1 MWQERSDLLGS
12 DSTEFRQ
19 VASAAI
25 ERAGCSI
32 KARPVTGGR
41 PGGGNR
47 RGLTQ
52 GAPGA
57 EATRLPR
64 SGLVQSKGFCEV
76 AHGRR
81 RAAMLVATSLK
92 PDWTKPLPPAVT
104 PRSFEWELTGNCEP
118 AKAANSAQM
127 AR

>member
-1 MWQERSDLLGS
+1 MPTAHPQR
-12 DSTEFRQ
+12 
-19 VASAAI
+19 AAAI
-25 ERAGCSI
+25 TRSRKSI
-32 KARPVTGGR
+32 DIGR
-41 PGGGNR
+41 PIDAGR
-47 RGLTQ
+47 QPSQHLESQSHT
-52 GAPGA
+52 AP
-57 EATRLPR
+57 E
-64 SGLVQSKGFCEV
+64 SKGFCEV